1 MQDRDHP
8 PAPATASLFDGIG
21 HSQIG
26 RSDLVAHS
34 VATLTPSLTALGSGL
49 LLPRMVGPGF
59 WISTLAGFGLAWLIV
74 MVFDEFASRFSS
86 AGSAYTYVAKG
97 LGATVAL
104 VVAVALVA
112 GYAALMAFG
121 FNAATSRAVL
131 SWEAFGGGSPD
142 APVWATL
149 VLLGAA
155 ACYAVIRRGIGFSTR
170 TTMTVEVVTVG
181 LLLVVLGF
189 LVSRHGLPRLEALS
203 LVGAS
208 PTRIIAGIALIA
220 MLTVAVES
228 CATLGLE
235 AERPMRAV
243 PGAMRIT
250 LLITGGL
257 FLAANLV
264 ATTLPHAERS
274 RWRWFDQSSATSP
287 LDALVLFVLAVSM
300 LAMALCA
307 WTALSRL
314 AFAFARE
321 GMLPEV
327 LGRTDGRGVPYVAAW
342 AVGPLGLVVPLATA
356 LVPDA
361 SSLTR
366 DLLQSATVVMCLT
379 YGFVAVALIPF
390 LRNIDEL
397 RPRTVALSTAT
408 LGGVAL
414 VAAESIRQALEDGST
429 LCLVL
434 MGGTGALGV
443 LWRVAL
449 RTRATH
455 PGSHHI
461 APIWTSQAGGGT
473 R

>member
-1 MQDRDHP
+1 MQHREHP
-8 PAPATASLFDGIG
+8 PAPAATALFDGIG
-21 HSQIG
+21 HRQIG
-26 RSDLVAHS
+26 RPDLVAHS
-34 VATLTPSLTALGSGL
+34 VAILTPSLTALGSGL

-59 WISTLAGFGLAWLIV
+59 WISTLVGFGLAWLIV

-97 LGATVAL
+97 LGTTVAL
-104 VVAVALVA
+104 VVAVALVV

-121 FNAATSRAVL
+121 FNAATNRAVL
-131 SWEAFGGGSPD
+131 SWEAVGGGSPG
-142 APVWATL
+142 APAWAAL
-149 VLLGAA
+149 VLLGAG
-155 ACYAVIRRGIGFSTR
+155 ACYVVIRQGIAFSTR
-170 TTMTVEVVTVG
+170 TTMTIEILTVG
-181 LLLVVLGF
+181 LLLVVLGHF
-189 LVSRHGLPRLEALS
+189 VSRHGLPRPEVLS
-203 LVGAS
+203 LEGAS
-208 PTRIIAGIALIA
+208 PARIVAGIALIA

-264 ATTLPHAERS
+264 ATTLPDTDRS

-287 LDALVLFVLAVSM
+287 LDALVLLVLAVSM

-321 GMLPEV
+321 GMVPGV
-327 LGRTDGRGVPYVAAW
+327 LGRTDDRGVPHVATW
-342 AVGPLGLVVPLATA
+342 AVAPLGLIVPLATA
-356 LVPDA
+356 LLPDA

-379 YGFVAVALIPF
+379 YGFVAVALVPF
-390 LRNIDEL
+390 LRSIDEL
-397 RPRTVALSTAT
+397 RPRTVVLSMGT
-408 LGGVAL
+408 LGGVGL
-414 VAAESIRQALEDGST
+414 VATESIRQALDDGST

-434 MGGTGALGV
+434 MAGAVALGV
-443 LWRVAL
+443 LWRLAL
-449 RTRATH
+449 RSRVIH
-455 PGSHHI
+455 PGAHHTVP
-461 APIWTSQAGGGT
+461 AWTSQAGGDD